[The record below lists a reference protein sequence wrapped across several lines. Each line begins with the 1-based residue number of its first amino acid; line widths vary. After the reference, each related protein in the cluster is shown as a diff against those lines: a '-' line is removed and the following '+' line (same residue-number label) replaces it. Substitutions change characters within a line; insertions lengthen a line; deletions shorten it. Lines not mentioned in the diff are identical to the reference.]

1 MARVMVAVAVGA
13 GKSELQLDMHSNILS
28 ITPAATCR
36 SPLDASTSNKECSAE
51 RSMLSDV
58 LALPGR
64 LHRSPRP
71 VDARLHGQGA
81 ELPSRLVISPHAT
94 HMAHAK
100 QTHNL
105 ARRHNYVPAHA
116 RTRRKLSMPHAHR
129 CQDLGSC
136 GFRPL
141 YIGSMGLH
149 DATDIRR
156 IAVSSRAGCRR
167 AWLSMDSHSWQSGSG
182 RALGSSQRPPVD
194 VGPPV
199 TSLVGLLSYGAC
211 QLDDHQQS
219 GNDCGLLAASGGR
232 KLGCWSFVGA
242 PASQALRQLNVDF
255 IFNKRPLN

>member
-36 SPLDASTSNKECSAE
+36 SPLEASTSNKECSAE
-51 RSMLSDV
+51 RSMLFDV

-105 ARRHNYVPAHA
+105 ARRHNYVPARA

-136 GFRPL
+136 GFDL
-141 YIGSMGLH
+141 YISARWVSMMPQISAESQSPHGL
-149 DATDIRR
+149 A
-156 IAVSSRAGCRR
+156 AEGPGCRWI
-167 AWLSMDSHSWQSGSG
+167 ATPGKV
-182 RALGSSQRPPVD
+182 ALAE
-194 VGPPV
+194 
-199 TSLVGLLSYGAC
+199 L
-211 QLDDHQQS
+211 
-219 GNDCGLLAASGGR
+219 
-232 KLGCWSFVGA
+232 
-242 PASQALRQLNVDF
+242 
-255 IFNKRPLN
+255 